1 MRIEWHVDA
10 VKDLKSISTSDKR
23 RIKKVLDE
31 LSTLGDPRQKLVAY
45 SGNLK
50 DFWKLRV
57 GDYRLVCQIKLE
69 AGEYILIIRVAHRSV
84 AYDPRSVSRID
95 KRSK

>member
-10 VKDLKSISTSDKR
+10 IKDLKAIGTRDQR
-23 RIKKVLDE
+23 RIKKTLDE
-31 LSTLGDPRQKLVAY
+31 LSQLADPRQKLVPY

-50 DFWKLRV
+50 DFWKLRA
-57 GDYRLVCQIKLE
+57 GDYRLVCQIRIE

-84 AYDPRSVSRID
+84 AYDPRSVAKIA
-95 KRSK
+95 KRSE

>member
-10 VKDLKSISTSDKR
+10 VKDLKSISTQDQR

-31 LSTLGDPRQKLVAY
+31 LSEIDDPRQKLVAY

-50 DFWKLRV
+50 DFWKLRI
-57 GDYRLVCQIKLE
+57 GDYRLVCQIKME
-69 AGEYILIIRVAHRSV
+69 ADEYILIIRVAHRSV
-84 AYDPRSVSRID
+84 AYDPRSLAKIG
-95 KRSK
+95 KRSE

>member
-1 MRIEWHVDA
+1 MKIEWHVDA
-10 VKDLKSISTSDKR
+10 IDDLKAIGTRDQR
-23 RIKKVLDE
+23 RIRKALQE
-31 LSTLGDPRQKLVAY
+31 LSQLSDPRQRLIPY

-50 DFWKLRV
+50 DFWKLRA
-57 GDYRLVCQIKLE
+57 GDYRLVCQIRIE

-84 AYDPRSVSRID
+84 AYDPRSIARIS